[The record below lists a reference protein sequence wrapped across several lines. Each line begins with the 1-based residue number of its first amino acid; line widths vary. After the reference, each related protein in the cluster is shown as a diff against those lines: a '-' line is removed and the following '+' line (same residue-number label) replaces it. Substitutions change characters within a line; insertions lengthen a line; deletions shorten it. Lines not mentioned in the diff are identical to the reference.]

1 VVRALA
7 VAGRGASPGVLDVE
21 IAEPGPGEVRVRV
34 EAASLNGFDLAV
46 AAGRLWD
53 VLPHR
58 FPVTLGRDYAGTVEA
73 VGAGVTGLAVGER
86 VAGVNTSMRLGAGA
100 LAEAV
105 VADASTLAHVP
116 DGVDTAAAAAAGLAG
131 LTAIALV
138 DAVRLTRAD
147 VVLVAGSTGGVGAIA
162 TQLAAA
168 RGATV
173 IGTARSEEG
182 AAFVE
187 RLGAE
192 QVVDHTSDLAA
203 SVEKA
208 APGGVTAVVHSAGD
222 LPTVAGLL
230 PPGGRLA
237 SALGATVDTTGR
249 TDITVAAVSA
259 TAAADIL
266 RDLLDR
272 IAAGTL
278 RVPVQQVYD
287 LLDSPAALAAFAAP
301 KLGKIVVRTAR

>member
-7 VAGRGASPGVLDVE
+7 VADRGSSPEVLDVDL
-21 IAEPGPGEVRVRV
+21 AEPGPGQVRVRV
-34 EAASLNGFDLAV
+34 EAASVNGFDVAV
-46 AAGRLWD
+46 ATGRLWD
-53 VLPHR
+53 RLPHA

-73 VGAGVTGLAVGER
+73 VGPGVTAPAVGAR
-86 VAGVNTSMRLGAGA
+86 VAGVNTSMRLGPGA

-105 VADASTLAHVP
+105 LADAGTLAAVP
-116 DGVDTAAAAAAGLAG
+116 DGVDAAAAAAVGLAG
-131 LTAIALV
+131 LTAVALI
-138 DAVRLTRAD
+138 DALRPHRSD
-147 VVLVAGSTGGVGAIA
+147 VVLVAGSTGGVGALA

-168 RGATV
+168 TGATV
-173 IGTARSEEG
+173 IGTARTEEG

-208 APGGVTAVVHSAGD
+208 APGGVTAVVHTAGD
-222 LPTVAGLL
+222 LMTVAGLL

-259 TAAADIL
+259 TATADTL
-266 RDLLDR
+266 RDLLDMV
-272 IAAGTL
+272 AAGTL
-278 RVPVQQVYD
+278 RVPVQRTYD
-287 LLDSPAALAAFAAP
+287 LADAPAALADFGAP
-301 KLGKIVVRTAR
+301 KLGKLVVTTG